1 MVVGSTG
8 MQRNDFSLLIVEA
21 YVCFNVYCD
30 STVLYS
36 PTGDGG
42 IHVHIESAY
51 W

>member
-8 MQRNDFSLLIVEA
+8 MQRNDFSLLEA

-36 PTGDGG
+36 PT
-42 IHVHIESAY
+42 
-51 W
+51 